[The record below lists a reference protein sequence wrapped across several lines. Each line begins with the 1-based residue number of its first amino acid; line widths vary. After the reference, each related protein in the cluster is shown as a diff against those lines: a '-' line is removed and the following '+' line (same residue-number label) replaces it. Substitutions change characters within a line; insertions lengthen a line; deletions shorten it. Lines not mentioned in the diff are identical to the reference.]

1 MDSTKQSFTD
11 ALVDSFEA
19 GRIEGAGFP
28 HEHHV
33 RVAWG
38 LARRYGR
45 EEGLRRMSA
54 GIRAMRAR
62 AGRPEAYHHTI
73 TRAWFELIAE
83 AESLEADSILFDRT
97 LLNRYYTP
105 ERLQQGRERWLAP
118 DLHPLGLPAPDESAP
133 HEAPPLPLVA
143 VLRRIPTAV
152 GVIAAHLDGKVHATT
167 VSSITSVSRTPP
179 LLSVCL
185 SNGSRMLDLIRRTP
199 TFSLS
204 VLAADQP
211 ELAARFAAQDRGVG
225 AEQFAGISHQLG
237 RFGPVID
244 RATAWIGC
252 ERHAVYAAGGHHIV
266 LGAVREAST
275 GTDQPALIRRDG
287 IYL

>member
-1 MDSTKQSFTD
+1 MDSTRQALTD

-19 GRIEGAGFP
+19 GRIEGADFP

-54 GIRAMRAR
+54 GIRAMGAR

-73 TRAWFELIAE
+73 TRAWFELIAD

-105 ERLQQGRERWLAP
+105 ERLQGGRERWLAP
-118 DLHPLGLPAPDESAP
+118 DLHPLGLPAPGQEHPFA
-133 HEAPPLPLVA
+133 A

-152 GVIAAHLDGKVHATT
+152 GVIAAHLDGEVHATT

-199 TFSLS
+199 NFSLS
-204 VLAADQP
+204 ILAADQP
-211 ELAARFAAQDRGVG
+211 EFAARFATQDRGVG
-225 AEQFAGISHQLG
+225 AEQFAGIAHQLG

-244 RATAWIGC
+244 RAAAWIGC
-252 ERHAVYAAGGHHIV
+252 ERRAVHACGDHHIV
-266 LGAVREAST
+266 LGAVSAASA
-275 GTDQPALIRRDG
+275 GTEQRALVRRDST
-287 IYL
+287 YL